1 MEIQHQTVFLAFG
14 GFAMRTFKR
23 ILGLSLLTLGVFTMG
38 AGMGAAQSQEVAID
52 GDHGKL
58 SAVIQRPAGK
68 TEYPLVI
75 IMHGFMAN
83 KERPLLTK
91 LADDLEKDGIASIR
105 FDFNGQGQSE
115 GRFQDMTVVNEIEDA
130 KAVYAYARKL
140 PGVTSIALAGHSQG
154 GVVASMTAGELGT
167 QKVKA
172 LVLMAPAA
180 VLREDAIRGQIFGV
194 HYDPLNPPE
203 IIDVRDHKVGAAYV
217 KTAQTLPIYETASQY
232 QGPAYMIHGTG
243 DVIAPYTYSLRYQR
257 IYFNG
262 KVHLIDGEDHT
273 FSHDT
278 DGAAKDAADFF
289 KEILK

>member
-1 MEIQHQTVFLAFG
+1 
-14 GFAMRTFKR
+14 MRTFKR
-23 ILGLSLLTLGVFTMG
+23 ILGLSLLTLGLFTIG
-38 AGMGAAQSQEVAID
+38 AGVGAAKSQEVAID

-58 SAVIQRPAGK
+58 SAVIQRPEGK

-105 FDFNGQGQSE
+105 FDFNGQGKSE
-115 GRFQDMTVVNEIEDA
+115 GRFQDMTVLNEIEDA

-140 PGVTSIALAGHSQG
+140 PGVTDIALAGHSQG

-167 QKVKA
+167 QKIKA

-180 VLREDAIRGQIFGV
+180 VLREDAIRGQIFGI

-203 IIDVRDHKVGAAYV
+203 TIDVRDHKLGAAYV

-232 QGPAYMIHGTG
+232 QGPAYMIHGMG
-243 DVIAPYTYSLRYQR
+243 DIIAPYTYSLRYQR

-289 KEILK
+289 KAQLK